1 MKKTEELN
9 NYGKSLAAIIQ
20 DLPDDILRRNRKEGL
35 RMIRKKLGLFKFSKF
50 LLIFLRQ
57 KRELSKMDLS
67 EVRERGLNN
76 EILIN
81 FILEQTALFLSLE
94 MLTSEQE
101 AIDILQEM
109 SEVTSPLNGGTIL
122 SFYRRP

>member
-1 MKKTEELN
+1 MKKTEEFN

-20 DLPDDILRRNRKEGL
+20 DLPDEILRRNRKEGL
-35 RMIRKKLGLFKFSKF
+35 RMIRKKLGLFRFSKF

-57 KRELSKMDLS
+57 KKELSKKDLS

-76 EILIN
+76 ELLIN

-101 AIDILQEM
+101 AIDILLFLYLH
-109 SEVTSPLNGGTIL
+109 VIDP
-122 SFYRRP
+122 